1 MSTMKVRTNLYLNS
15 ELKEQAQKKL
25 DEYGM
30 NLSSFVN
37 VMLAKFLQKDVD
49 MLLPPETEAV
59 LRDFEGKR
67 ETFEEPITFDEFKKS
82 MQEQKTGR

>member
-1 MSTMKVRTNLYLNS
+1 MGVTKVRTNLYLNS
-15 ELKEQAQKKL
+15 ELKEAAQEKL
-25 DEYGM
+25 DQYGM

-59 LRDFEGKR
+59 LQDFEKER
-67 ETFEEPITFDEFKKS
+67 KTFEEPIELAQFIE
-82 MQEQKTGR
+82 EAR

>member
-1 MSTMKVRTNLYLNS
+1 MGTMKVRTNLYLNS

-37 VMLAKFLQKDVD
+37 VMLAKFLQKDVE
-49 MLLPPETEAV
+49 MLLPPETAAV
-59 LRDFEGKR
+59 FRDFEGKR

-82 MQEQKTGR
+82 LQQLKQ

>member
-1 MSTMKVRTNLYLNS
+1 MGVTKVRTNLYLNS
-15 ELKEQAQKKL
+15 ELKEAAQEKL
-25 DEYGM
+25 DQYGM

-59 LRDFEGKR
+59 LQDFENRR
-67 ETFEEPITFDEFKKS
+67 ETFEEPIELARFIE
-82 MQEQKTGR
+82 EAG

>member
-1 MSTMKVRTNLYLNS
+1 MSVVKVRTNLYLNS
-15 ELKEQAQKKL
+15 ELKEAAQEKL
-25 DEYGM
+25 DQYGM

-59 LRDFEGKR
+59 LRDFENRR
-67 ETFEEPITFDEFKKS
+67 ETFEKPIELAKLLE
-82 MQEQKTGR
+82 EQ

>member
-1 MSTMKVRTNLYLNS
+1 MGTMKVRTNLYLNS
-15 ELKEQAQKKL
+15 ELKEEAQKKL

-37 VMLAKFLQKDVD
+37 VMLAKFLQKDVK

-59 LRDFEGKR
+59 FRDFEGNR
-67 ETFEEPITFDEFKKS
+67 ETFEEPITFEEFKKS
-82 MQEQKTGR
+82 LEQMK

>member
-59 LRDFEGKR
+59 FRDFEGNRK
-67 ETFEEPITFDEFKKS
+67 TFEEPITFDEFKKS
-82 MQEQKTGR
+82 LEQMK